1 MALMLGHEWQHMCHI
16 CISYVYI
23 QHAAAA
29 AVDCHHMVTVPFP
42 SCRVSPTF
50 IIDFFPRNN
59 DEKSD
64 APVRNVD
71 HFCLNVEANDINAV
85 KQQLEELG
93 VQAEEQ
99 FDGFVVKRFGAQGT
113 AMSIYLK

>member
-1 MALMLGHEWQHMCHI
+1 MNCQNGNI
-16 CISYVYI
+16 CVYVYI
-23 QHAAAA
+23 QHAAAAA

-50 IIDFFPRNN
+50 IIDFFQRKN

-71 HFCLNVEANDINAV
+71 HFCLNVEADDINAV
-85 KQQLEELG
+85 KQHLEELG